1 MDRHHWIYIKA
12 VANLRSFDSVNAW
25 TSLNLHKGCD
35 NLTKSITFIIWT
47 SIVYMNRR
55 HWIYIKVIDKE
66 PMQSFP
72 KELVVIWRKY
82 IPCFFF
88 LFEFFF
94 FYILS
99 HTFTRIHNYKCGNT
113 FLKGKKMMF
122 TLKIWKVDHRY
133 EISCVKEPWIFFF

>member
-35 NLTKSITFIIWT
+35 NLTKSIPFIIWT

-55 HWIYIKVIDKE
+55 PWIYIKVIDNE

-72 KELVVIWRKY
+72 KEIEVIWRKVY
-82 IPCFFF
+82 SVLLSLFLFLF

-94 FYILS
+94 FLSSFPFRYIFSL
-99 HTFTRIHNYKCGNT
+99 TFTYIHNCRRENTHIHNYRRENSLFK
-113 FLKGKKMMF
+113 
-122 TLKIWKVDHRY
+122 R
-133 EISCVKEPWIFFF
+133 